1 MKRILFSA
9 CVIIGCNAYSNYNS
23 NMNDLLIQKKSI
35 EVLFKDCEVH
45 ESKYREITGYNE
57 IYDSI
62 ETNRV
67 YPHPE
72 LVDSIAYLKIEKD
85 YLKRKLEEVKYSIDS
100 LSKLK

>member
-1 MKRILFSA
+1 
-9 CVIIGCNAYSNYNS
+9 
-23 NMNDLLIQKKSI
+23 MNDLLIQKKSI

-67 YPHPE
+67 YP
-72 LVDSIAYLKIEKD
+72 S
-85 YLKRKLEEVKYSIDS
+85 
-100 LSKLK
+100 